1 MPVNVC
7 EQAVVEKLHYFQE
20 MRALAF
26 FAVFSTVYFLT
37 ACGSHEPGTESDSVN
52 VAIAD
57 SLKLNAPAVCD
68 TLPIEAR
75 LCVAFMDIANYIDS
89 QGYVCD
95 STRLTTV
102 YTELADNKKLFGRKH
117 IFYVCEPAE
126 TCIAD
131 QDYHKFDSLIRMNHQ
146 PVIEYFF
153 TSPTKVNDYYMDG
166 IVEQWEL
173 NDTAAARLAAEQIIN
188 TEMGFGHNSPP
199 MVCCLDTRMYIF
211 RSRSTPGMYAVLPI
225 FREFVARNG
234 ASVVARENGWK

>member
-1 MPVNVC
+1 MKCWV
-7 EQAVVEKLHYFQE
+7 L
-20 MRALAF
+20 LIAF
-26 FAVFSTVYFLT
+26 IGMCLLS
-37 ACGSHEPGTESDSVN
+37 ACGSAETELEPDSIKTASV
-52 VAIAD
+52 D
-57 SLKLNAPAVCD
+57 SARETSSVVPD

-75 LCVAFMDIANYIDS
+75 LCGALLDIANYIDS

-95 STRLTTV
+95 STRLTKV
-102 YTELADNKKLFGRKH
+102 YSELRDNRKLFGRKH
-117 IFYVCEPAE
+117 IFYVCEPEE

-131 QDYHKFDSLIRMNHQ
+131 QDYHKFDSLIRMNHE

-173 NDTAAARLAAEQIIN
+173 NDTAAARLAADEIIN

-199 MVCCLDTRMYIF
+199 MVCYLDTRMYVF
-211 RSRSTPGMYAVLPI
+211 RSRSTPGMYAMLPI

-234 ASVVARENGWK
+234 ASVVARDNGWK